1 MDKKKP
7 KKMRGATAKKT
18 ILKAKPKKAPV
29 RKKKVASGKT
39 KTEKE
44 KTTKKTAKKEIKK
57 VKIKPK
63 KKEAAG
69 KAKNR
74 ETKRVTIKKEEKV
87 EEKRV
92 VKKAEEK
99 TTLPLGKKVEIKKVT
114 TKPRKKIPRKEVV
127 SPEKTAWLIPKKVLI
142 PEKEE
147 RRPPLPVDILSEEY
161 GEDSIALMIVDP
173 SKLFIYWEVI
183 EDTFKKHKGTLNIR
197 LYDIT
202 GVDFDGIVKSY
213 VDIVIQDMIG
223 NLYLDVNP
231 EKEFI
236 ADIGIIDSS
245 GAFVIVARS
254 NRASTPPAEVIEK
267 GMLPHRL
274 YETGIEKNIPIPP
287 VGYEK

>member
-1 MDKKKP
+1 MNKKKP
-7 KKMRGATAKKT
+7 KKSRGATAKKT
-18 ILKAKPKKAPV
+18 TLRAKPKKAPA
-29 RKKKVASGKT
+29 KKKRVANGKT
-39 KTEKE
+39 KTEKV
-44 KTTKKTAKKEIKK
+44 KTTKKTVKKEIKK
-57 VKIKPK
+57 VKVKPQ

-69 KAKNR
+69 KAKDK
-74 ETKRVTIKKEEKV
+74 ETKKVTIKKKG
-87 EEKRV
+87 
-92 VKKAEEK
+92 KAE
-99 TTLPLGKKVEIKKVT
+99 KKVEVKKVN
-114 TKPRKKIPRKEVV
+114 TKPRKKIPPKELV
-127 SPEKTAWLIPKKVLI
+127 SPEKTAWLRPEKVLL

-147 RRPPLPVDILSEEY
+147 RHPPLPVDILSEEY

-245 GAFVIVARS
+245 SAFVIVARS

-267 GMLPHRL
+267 GILPHRL

-287 VGYEK
+287 IGYEK